1 MDIDGIVKSS
11 VTKGMSPLLGQLSP
25 FFYDG
30 LEFVTAWS
38 LIVLPPYYYLQEK
51 SGWTKKATRDCL
63 KRGFIAQINFSGEI
77 WEPQSWSMGRDI

>member
-30 LEFVTAWS
+30 LEFVTA
-38 LIVLPPYYYLQEK
+38 
-51 SGWTKKATRDCL
+51 
-63 KRGFIAQINFSGEI
+63 
-77 WEPQSWSMGRDI
+77 